1 MNAYH
6 DLQSPDQNWTERFAS
21 SGYHFSQPLQN
32 WEERPELAS
41 FPESLEPQMA
51 QFRADRDAIL
61 NEVGRNY
68 IGSEDASVRSFLV
81 EHRGLIQLLLEAVP
95 HLKTCFG
102 TNVVVSL
109 RVPIDEGGSRCL
121 YAVAMWPARLRDVK
135 NALGRFDHE
144 WWLGR
149 ANQAAGD
156 LTFTYELI

>member
-1 MNAYH
+1 
-6 DLQSPDQNWTERFAS
+6 
-21 SGYHFSQPLQN
+21 
-32 WEERPELAS
+32 
-41 FPESLEPQMA
+41 
-51 QFRADRDAIL
+51 
-61 NEVGRNY
+61 
-68 IGSEDASVRSFLV
+68 
-81 EHRGLIQLLLEAVP
+81 LIQLLLEAVP